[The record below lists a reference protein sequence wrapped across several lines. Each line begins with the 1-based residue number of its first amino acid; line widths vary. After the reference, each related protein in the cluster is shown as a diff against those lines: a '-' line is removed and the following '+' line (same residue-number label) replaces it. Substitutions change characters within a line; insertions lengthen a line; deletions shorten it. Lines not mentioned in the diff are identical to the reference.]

1 MILDARTIALLF
13 VDGLSGLLLLLL
25 VWIALRSRLGKRT
38 SDDLEGL
45 WSLLALTMGA
55 LFFLRLVAW
64 ATFFLVLDGYVPG
77 LRPSG
82 VMCAFGVVQL
92 EPELARFALWAK
104 PVAVGC
110 LCLWWS
116 LSLAERFGGSA
127 AFQRLRFALVLP
139 IAVIAGVELGA
150 EVRWLLADKLDHAV
164 TCCSAALDLTRNA
177 DWFRSTRVF
186 GLGES
191 SVLALLFAS
200 KLALIVACGFIARRK
215 PDPRLAWTLALCT
228 IATAIAFLDLDA
240 WREVIA
246 PRALGLEFH
255 RCAYELVTRSIGLG
269 PVALLAALAH
279 LALFALP
286 LCAVLRSS
294 EPEGVRLAS
303 SWIAGA
309 SALGLVSEQIAL
321 AAHIF

>member
-25 VWIALRSRLGKRT
+25 VWIALRSRLGTRGAA
-38 SDDLEGL
+38 DLEGL
-45 WSLLALTMGA
+45 WSLLALAMGA

-64 ATFFLVLDGYVPG
+64 VTFFLVLDGYVPG
-77 LRPSG
+77 LRPNG

-92 EPELARFALWAK
+92 VPELARFALWAK

-127 AFQRLRFALVLP
+127 AFQKLRFALVLP
-139 IAVIAGVELGA
+139 IAAIAGVELGA

-177 DWFRSTRVF
+177 DWFKSTQVF
-186 GLGES
+186 GLGGS
-191 SVLALLFAS
+191 SVLMLLFAS
-200 KLALIVACGFIARRK
+200 KAALIGACAFIARRK
-215 PDPRLAWTLALCT
+215 PDPRLAWTIALCAS
-228 IATAIAFLDLDA
+228 ATAIAVLDLDA

-255 RCAYELVTRSIGLG
+255 RCAYELVTRSIALG
-269 PVALLAALAH
+269 PAALLATLAH

-286 LCAVLRSS
+286 LYALLRSR
-294 EPEGVRLAS
+294 EPEGVRQAGA
-303 SWIAGA
+303 WIASVA
-309 SALGLVSEQIAL
+309 ALAIASEQIAL
-321 AAHIF
+321 AVHSF